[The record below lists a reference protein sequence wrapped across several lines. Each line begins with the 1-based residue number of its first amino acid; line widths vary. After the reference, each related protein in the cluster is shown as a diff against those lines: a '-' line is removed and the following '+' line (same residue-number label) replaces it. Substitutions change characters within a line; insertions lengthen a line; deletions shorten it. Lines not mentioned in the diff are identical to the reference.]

1 MKKHILLL
9 VLVFEFIYP
18 IFAQNFQTVNN
29 NRIMFF
35 SNNGNYESIHIDSM
49 ENMYDVIMYPN
60 SIVRASDNS
69 CYSPNKPS
77 RIGEKVILKNNG
89 MNLFFNQYFDTI
101 FIKTTASLNENWI
114 AYRSQTLIVRA
125 TVQSKTYQEFLGVL
139 DSVKTISFQ
148 AFDLN
153 MNLVNNSVNQYE
165 LQISKNNGLIQF
177 FDFYTFPNI
186 PENEILY
193 TSGISNPPLGIQ
205 NFTWFE
211 TYDFEPE
218 DELHI
223 YEFDRHL
230 QFPPNSYTEIK
241 TIFKYLSKNVYPDSI
256 VYIVDR
262 EKLETSNNIDVN
274 SIYTHDTIS
283 QTVVKNISFD
293 LIQPGEPYI
302 LNDDI
307 YFYRL
312 VNSTIKQISSNPDY
326 FGPAPCYTLDFF
338 NICSYTIEYQ
348 KGLGGP
354 YFGCVCNEYRM
365 ERSLVYYNK
374 SGVTNGTPFNLSNI
388 NENCS
393 YEKYYSLYP
402 NPAHNYLTVSTENEG
417 TFSIS
422 CYDVHGKLI
431 FSEILTNSKQTLN
444 ISFLKQGL
452 YLLHFKNKNEIIQTS
467 KLLKK

>member
-1 MKKHILLL
+1 MKKHILLV

-35 SNNGNYESIHIDSM
+35 SNNGNYESIHIDSI

-77 RIGEKVILKNNG
+77 RIGEKVILKNDG

-125 TVQSKTYQEFLGVL
+125 TVVSKTYQEFLGVL
-139 DSVKTISFQ
+139 DSVKSISFQ
-148 AFDLN
+148 AYDLN
-153 MNLVNNSVNQYE
+153 MNLVNSSINQYE

-177 FDFYTFPNI
+177 FDFYTFPDI

-193 TSGISNPPLGIQ
+193 TSGISNPQLGIQ

-241 TIFKYLSKNVYPDSI
+241 TIFKYLSKNVYLDSI
-256 VYIVDR
+256 VYLVDR
-262 EKLETSNNIDVN
+262 EKLEISSSIDIN
-274 SIYTHDTIS
+274 SLYTHDTIS

-293 LIQPGEPYI
+293 QIQPGEPYI

-354 YFGCVCNEYRM
+354 YFGCACNEYRM

-374 SGVTNGTPFNLSNI
+374 NGVTFGTPFNLSKI
-388 NENCS
+388 NDNPNLDN
-393 YEKYYSLYP
+393 YFSLFP
-402 NPAHNYLTVSTENEG
+402 NPLEQYLTVSTELNGVFLLEC
-417 TFSIS
+417 FDIF
-422 CYDVHGKLI
+422 GKQV
-431 FSEILTNSKQTLN
+431 FSEIISNSEQTIN
-444 ISFLKQGL
+444 ISFLKSGMYIFQISSKVG
-452 YLLHFKNKNEIIQTS
+452 IIQTN
-467 KLLKK
+467 KLIKI